1 MTREQF
7 QALCR
12 RFVGTTIR
20 ELRHFR
26 DVPRASIQ
34 LPIVQP
40 VAAEIT
46 QVLRRAC

>member
-20 ELRHFR
+20 DLRHFR
-26 DVPRASIQ
+26 DVPRAAIQ
-34 LPIVQP
+34 LPIVKP
-40 VAAEIT
+40 VEAEVT
-46 QVLRRAC
+46 RVLRRAS